1 MSGVEW
7 MLRMNKQSR
16 VNVETERAEIMWTI
30 SEEDNVFTCIWKK
43 TFLNY
48 TLMSFC
54 FVLMIM

>member
-1 MSGVEW
+1 MSGAEW
-7 MLRMNKQSR
+7 MWRMSKQSR
-16 VNVETERAEIMWTI
+16 VNVVTERAECMWTI
-30 SEEDNVFTCIWKK
+30 SEEDTVFTCIWKK